1 MGDEIQKFVDVPGGF
16 LYYPGL
22 GFRDGIC
29 SYSTRRLRIFGCG
42 IPMFRGCPDPAGD
55 QPAKTAEP
63 SLHRNQWAAPTR
75 PYRSP
80 YDHRPTILVIEPRRF
95 G

>member
-29 SYSTRRLRIFGCG
+29 SYSTPALRIFGCG
-42 IPMFRGCPDPAGD
+42 IPTLRGCPDPG
-55 QPAKTAEP
+55 
-63 SLHRNQWAAPTR
+63 
-75 PYRSP
+75 
-80 YDHRPTILVIEPRRF
+80 

>member
-63 SLHRNQWAAPTR
+63 SLHRNQWARTNQAVPQ
-75 PYRSP
+75 P
-80 YDHRPTILVIEPRRF
+80 V
-95 G
+95 